1 MGTDPLGAL
10 TIFITQM
17 IGLSVASER
26 VTETVKQWVG
36 PSLTRLSTDRY
47 AALVQTFAMV
57 SGVLVVACSGLNP
70 LNIPQFKA
78 YGWTSPI
85 DWLSWLIGGVL
96 VSGGSAFWNH
106 ILDILQAVKVRKEQV
121 ANLATTVSTTTA
133 ANAAL
138 VVQQAEAA
146 VAQPPLPPGQANL
159 R

>member
-10 TIFITQM
+10 TLFVTQM

-26 VTETVKQWVG
+26 VTETIKQWVA
-36 PSLTRLSTDRY
+36 PALSRLSPPRN
-47 AALVQTFAMV
+47 AALVQTIAMA
-57 SGVLVVACSGLNP
+57 SGVAVVAFSGLNP
-70 LNIPQFKA
+70 LTVPKFEA
-78 YGWTSPI
+78 FGWRNPA

-106 ILDILQAVKVRKEQV
+106 ILDILQATKVRKEQI
-121 ANLATTVSTTTA
+121 ANLAAAAATSTT

-138 VVQQAEAA
+138 IAQEAA
-146 VAQPPLPPGQANL
+146 AVGAAGGPVIP

>member
-10 TIFITQM
+10 TVFITQM
-17 IGLSVASER
+17 IGLSVAAER
-26 VTETVKQWVG
+26 VTETVKQWIG
-36 PSLTRLSTDRY
+36 PWLSKLSKDRY
-47 AALVQTFAMV
+47 AALIQTMAMV

-85 DWLSWLIGGVL
+85 NWLSWLIGGVL

-106 ILDILQAVKVRKEQV
+106 ILDILQAVKVRKEQF
-121 ANLATTVSTTTA
+121 ANLATTVSATTA

-138 VVQQAEAA
+138 VVQQTEA
-146 VAQPPLPPGQANL
+146 VAQVLPNPPGGNVG
-159 R
+159 

>member
-1 MGTDPLGAL
+1 MGTDPLGTL
-10 TIFITQM
+10 TVFITQM

-36 PSLTRLSTDRY
+36 PWLTRLSKDRY
-47 AALVQTFAMV
+47 AALVQTMAMV
-57 SGVLVVACSGLNP
+57 SGVVVVACSGLNP

-85 DWLSWLIGGVL
+85 DWLSWLLGGVL

-121 ANLATTVSTTTA
+121 ANLATAVSTTA
-133 ANAAL
+133 DAAL
-138 VVQQAEAA
+138 AVRQTEAVVVQ
-146 VAQPPLPPGQANL
+146 GQAPPA